1 MRCNRSTRDALP
13 AKLGKM
19 RYLKSV
25 FEFGWPYMRRYQS
38 RLWLGV
44 LCGVLFGLSNASFI
58 WATKTIFT
66 RLDPA
71 PASLTTLPLL
81 PTSAVTGSMTKQ
93 LDGLRARVEATID
106 PWLPLAGRAI
116 DARQLLGSLFLLP
129 VLVGLRGM
137 LSYLSTY
144 CMCWVS
150 ERVMADLRAD
160 VLMKLNSLSLDFFNR
175 STMGDLTTRISG
187 DTAALYRCL
196 SLGFGDLIREPVTI
210 LSLVVG
216 LCLVDWQ
223 LTLVALAFVPLVLVP
238 LRTLGQ
244 KMRNVT
250 KAGLD
255 VAIAQSS
262 MLLEALAG
270 IRVIQAFGLETMQ
283 VERFRQHA
291 RQMIHYSMKS
301 VQARELVN
309 PITETIAML
318 GLGSLVLFIFW
329 KQRSLPD
336 MIGFITGLV
345 MLLQPLKKLAALH
358 VLIQQ
363 TAVGV
368 ERLFHLFQERPTVGT
383 KPDAR
388 PLREFRES
396 LAFEAVSFAYADK
409 LVLQDVTLT
418 VPRGQKLGIAGE
430 SGSGK
435 STLVNLIFRFHD
447 PTAGRVR
454 VDGVD
459 VRDLALPDLRHQM
472 ALVSQEVVIFDQTIA
487 ENIACGKTGAT
498 RAEIETAARQAY
510 AHDFIMQLPEGYD
523 TRVGERGVTLS
534 GGQRQRLVIARA
546 FVRNAPI
553 LVLDEATASLDSRAE
568 AEVQQVIEQFAESRT
583 VICVAHRLSTLA
595 AMDRII
601 VLAAGRIVE
610 QGTFQ
615 ELLRTGG
622 VFADMAR
629 RQGIRA

>member
-1 MRCNRSTRDALP
+1 MRHFKA
-13 AKLGKM
+13 
-19 RYLKSV
+19 V
-25 FEFGWPYMRRYQS
+25 FAFGWPYMSRYQS

-66 RLDPA
+66 RLDTNP
-71 PASLTTLPLL
+71 
-81 PTSAVTGSMTKQ
+81 PTEKTAAKESAYAVVVRFKAALKGIQ
-93 LDGLRARVEATID
+93 ERVEATID

-116 DARQLLGSLFLLP
+116 DARQMLGGFLLLP

-137 LSYLSTY
+137 LGYFSTY

-175 STMGDLTTRISG
+175 STMGDLTTKING
-187 DTAALYRCL
+187 DTAALYRCMA
-196 SLGFGDLIREPVTI
+196 LGFGDLIREPVTI
-210 LSLVVG
+210 IAVVVG

-223 LTLVALAFVPLVLVP
+223 LTLVALVFVPLVLVP
-238 LRTLGQ
+238 LRTLGK

-255 VAIAQSS
+255 VAISQSS

-270 IRVIQAFGLETMQ
+270 IRVIQAFGLETVQ
-283 VERFRQHA
+283 AERFRQHA

-329 KQRSLPD
+329 QQRSLPD

-345 MLLQPLKKLAALH
+345 MLLQPLKKLTALH

-368 ERLFHLFQERPTVGT
+368 ERLFQLFQERPTVAS
-383 KPDAR
+383 KPSAQ
-388 PLREFRES
+388 PLREFRDS
-396 LAFEAVSFAYADK
+396 LAFESVSFAYADK
-409 LVLQDVTLT
+409 PVLQDVTLT
-418 VPRGQKLGIAGE
+418 LRRGQKLGIAGE

-447 PTAGRVR
+447 PTAGRVAM
-454 VDGVD
+454 DGVD
-459 VRDLALPDLRHQM
+459 VRDLALSDLRGHM

-487 ENIACGKTGAT
+487 ENIACGKSGAT

-510 AHDFIMQLPEGYD
+510 AHEFITQLPQGYD

-553 LVLDEATASLDSRAE
+553 LVLDEATAALDSRAE

-583 VICVAHRLSTLA
+583 VVCVAHRLSTLA
-595 AMDRII
+595 GMDQII

-610 QGTFQ
+610 QGSFQ
-615 ELLRTGG
+615 ELLRAGG
-622 VFADMAR
+622 VFAAMAR
-629 RQGIRA
+629 RQGIRG

>member
-1 MRCNRSTRDALP
+1 MRHFRA
-13 AKLGKM
+13 
-19 RYLKSV
+19 V
-25 FEFGWPYMRRYQS
+25 FAFGWPYMGRYQS

-66 RLDPA
+66 RLSPA
-71 PASLTTLPLL
+71 PVTTAVSPSLPAK
-81 PTSAVTGSMTKQ
+81 AVTAPLTEQ
-93 LDGLRARVEATID
+93 LDGLRARIEATIN

-116 DARQLLGSLFLLP
+116 DARQMLGGFFLLP

-137 LSYLSTY
+137 LGYASSY
-144 CMCWVS
+144 CMAWVS

-175 STMGDLTTRISG
+175 STMGDLTTRING
-187 DTAALYRCL
+187 DTASLYRCMA
-196 SLGFGDLIREPVTI
+196 LGFGDLIKEPVTI
-210 LSLVVG
+210 LSVVAG

-223 LTLVALAFVPLVLVP
+223 LTLVALVFVPLVLVP
-238 LRTLGQ
+238 LRTLGK
-244 KMRNVT
+244 KMRTVT
-250 KAGLD
+250 KAGLK
-255 VAIAQSS
+255 VTISQSS

-270 IRVIQAFGLETMQ
+270 IRVIQAFGLEAVQ

-345 MLLQPLKKLAALH
+345 MLLQPLKKLTALH

-368 ERLFHLFQERPTVGT
+368 ERLFQLFQERPTVAS
-383 KPDAR
+383 KPAAQ
-388 PLREFRES
+388 PLREFRDS
-396 LAFEAVSFAYADK
+396 LAFESVSFAYADK
-409 LVLQDVTLT
+409 PVLQEVTLALR
-418 VPRGQKLGIAGE
+418 RGQKLGIAGE

-447 PTAGRVR
+447 PTAGRVT

-459 VRDLALPDLRHQM
+459 VRELALPDLRGHM

-487 ENIACGKTGAT
+487 ENIACGKPGAT

-510 AHDFIMQLPEGYD
+510 AHEFITQLPQGYD

-553 LVLDEATASLDSRAE
+553 LVLDEATAALDSRAE

-583 VICVAHRLSTLA
+583 VVCVAHRLSTLA
-595 AMDRII
+595 AMDQII

-610 QGTFQ
+610 QGSFQ
-615 ELLRTGG
+615 ELLRAGG

-629 RQGIRA
+629 RQGIRVD

>member
-1 MRCNRSTRDALP
+1 MRHFRA
-13 AKLGKM
+13 
-19 RYLKSV
+19 V
-25 FEFGWPYMRRYQS
+25 FAFGWPYMGRYQS

-66 RLDPA
+66 RLSPA
-71 PASLTTLPLL
+71 PVTTAVSPSLPAK
-81 PTSAVTGSMTKQ
+81 AVTAPLTEQ
-93 LDGLRARVEATID
+93 LDRLRARAEATID

-116 DARQLLGSLFLLP
+116 DARQMLGGFFLLP

-137 LSYLSTY
+137 LGYFSTY

-175 STMGDLTTRISG
+175 STMGDLTTRING
-187 DTAALYRCL
+187 DTAALYRCMA
-196 SLGFGDLIREPVTI
+196 LGFGDLIKEPVTI
-210 LSLVVG
+210 LSVVAG

-223 LTLVALAFVPLVLVP
+223 LTLVALVFVPLVLVP
-238 LRTLGQ
+238 LRTLGK
-244 KMRNVT
+244 KMRTVT
-250 KAGLD
+250 KAGLK
-255 VAIAQSS
+255 VTISQSS

-270 IRVIQAFGLETMQ
+270 IRVIQAFGLETVQ

-345 MLLQPLKKLAALH
+345 MLLQPLKKLTALH

-368 ERLFHLFQERPTVGT
+368 ERLFQLFQERPTVAS
-383 KPDAR
+383 KPAAQ
-388 PLREFRES
+388 PLREFRDS
-396 LAFEAVSFAYADK
+396 LAFESVSFAYADK
-409 LVLQDVTLT
+409 PVLQEVSLALR
-418 VPRGQKLGIAGE
+418 RGQKLGIAGE

-447 PTAGRVR
+447 PTAGRVT

-459 VRDLALPDLRHQM
+459 VRDLALPDLRGHM

-487 ENIACGKTGAT
+487 ENIACGKSGAT

-510 AHDFIMQLPEGYD
+510 AHEFITQLPQGYD

-553 LVLDEATASLDSRAE
+553 LVLDEATVALDSRAE

-583 VICVAHRLSTLA
+583 VVCVAHRLSTLA
-595 AMDRII
+595 AMDQII

-610 QGTFQ
+610 QGSFE
-615 ELLRTGG
+615 ELLRAGG
-622 VFADMAR
+622 VFAAMAR
-629 RQGIRA
+629 RQGIQAT